1 MSAMSLPSDHRR
13 RGPLTGLVA
22 PRWPTLVHVTTRCY
36 RAATRG
42 AYGRGPTLT
51 RTAEFGAAEA
61 FSRAAVAVFRLNG
74 RFTAALDRLAVASG
88 LSAARWQILTT
99 VTEESLSV
107 SAVARRVGTS
117 RQSVQRIADLLVRQG
132 LAVYL
137 DNPAHRRAKL
147 LTATEQGVAAKR
159 EIDSCLAELARQL
172 CEGLGGE
179 GEVYRTAEV
188 LRGLSGALSSIG
200 SDDSA

>member
-1 MSAMSLPSDHRR
+1 MA
-13 RGPLTGLVA
+13 
-22 PRWPTLVHVTTRCY
+22 
-36 RAATRG
+36 
-42 AYGRGPTLT
+42 
-51 RTAEFGAAEA
+51 RTAESGEAEA

-74 RFTAALDRLAVASG
+74 RFTAALDRLALASG
-88 LSAARWQILTT
+88 LSAARWQILST

-107 SAVARRVGTS
+107 SAVARRVGTT

-132 LAVYL
+132 LAAYL

-179 GEVYRTAEV
+179 EEVYRTAEV

-200 SDDSA
+200 SDDSQ

>member
-1 MSAMSLPSDHRR
+1 M
-13 RGPLTGLVA
+13 
-22 PRWPTLVHVTTRCY
+22 TRK
-36 RAATRG
+36 G
-42 AYGRGPTLT
+42 ESGE
-51 RTAEFGAAEA
+51 AES

-74 RFTAALDRLAVASG
+74 RFTAALDRLALAFG
-88 LSAARWQILTT
+88 LSAARWQILST

-107 SAVARRVGTS
+107 SEVARRVGTT

-132 LAVYL
+132 LAIYL

-159 EIDSCLAELARQL
+159 EIDSCLAALARQL
-172 CEGLGGE
+172 CEHLGGE
-179 GEVYRTAEV
+179 DEVYRTAEV

>member
-1 MSAMSLPSDHRR
+1 M
-13 RGPLTGLVA
+13 
-22 PRWPTLVHVTTRCY
+22 
-36 RAATRG
+36 
-42 AYGRGPTLT
+42 T

-159 EIDSCLAELARQL
+159 EIDSCLAELTRQL